1 MFNGLKARRR
11 LAVYVALGLSAGS
24 CTFLDASSA
33 YAADVVVGVGEDQS
47 GDVVGSDASNNTV
60 TIGAEGGGDHP
71 VIGGNV
77 AGANST
83 TDTSG
88 NVVTIHSIKATAS
101 GHGTIYGGIAVGT
114 ASGNKVT
121 FNGGTATSLVGG
133 TTSGAS
139 GSAQGNTVTV
149 SEGNL
154 RYVWGGLAAAGS
166 GSATGN
172 IVNINGGTFSSGGVV
187 VGGGGANNSVTGNMS
202 NNTVTITGGAL
213 NNNNKIYAGDSRN
226 LSSTSNGN
234 IVNLGDE
241 NGNFSANLNR
251 AEIWGTSYG
260 GQVQDNDS
268 DKIKG
273 NTLNVNASGIRL

>member
-24 CTFLDASSA
+24 CTCLDASSA

-121 FNGGTATSLVGG
+121 FNGGTAP
-133 TTSGAS
+133 
-139 GSAQGNTVTV
+139 
-149 SEGNL
+149 
-154 RYVWGGLAAAGS
+154 RW
-166 GSATGN
+166 
-172 IVNINGGTFSSGGVV
+172 
-187 VGGGGANNSVTGNMS
+187 SVERPRGH
-202 NNTVTITGGAL
+202 
-213 NNNNKIYAGDSRN
+213 
-226 LSSTSNGN
+226 
-234 IVNLGDE
+234 
-241 NGNFSANLNR
+241 R
-251 AEIWGTSYG
+251 A
-260 GQVQDNDS
+260 VHR
-268 DKIKG
+268 
-273 NTLNVNASGIRL
+273 GIRSLSPREICAMYGADLPLRGAAVPQGILSISTAAHFPRAVLLSAVVARTIA